1 MAAAWRLVLCLGEL
15 VDNVDELAPGRSR
28 ASDGTIGDLAHQAE
42 ATSDHNPH
50 LYPALGP
57 VPVVCAADITHD
69 PAHGADTYAIAETMR
84 QAADPRVGYII
95 SNRRI
100 TGPAHGW
107 LWHAYAGTDPHTGHL
122 HASTVHTAL
131 ADNQAPWHITPEDT
145 MTSKSDAIL
154 AAFAGGNEHAA
165 DGTTIAPVT
174 WEIRREQWQA
184 TITAALAA
192 DQVRDAAAQAAIQAL
207 AGAGGADAAPIIA
220 AVTAVRDE
228 ARAAFTDLHD
238 QLAAAQA
245 RNAQLEHDLATALN
259 AGA

>member
-1 MAAAWRLVLCLGEL
+1 MAAWRLVKSLGTMR
-15 VDNVDELAPGRSR
+15 DEIDAACPGR
-28 ASDGTIGDLAHQAE
+28 ATGSDGTLGDKPHQLE

-50 LYPALGP
+50 VYVDLGP
-57 VPVVCAADITHD
+57 VPVVCADDITHD
-69 PAHGADTYAIAETMR
+69 PAHGCDTYAMAEQLR
-84 QAADPRVGYII
+84 QSRDPRIGYVI

-107 LWHAYAGTDPHTGHL
+107 QWEPYTGTADPHTGHMHL
-122 HASTVHTAL
+122 STVHTKL
-131 ADNQAPWHITPEDT
+131 ADDVSAWHLFGDT

-165 DGTTIAPVT
+165 DGTTVAPVT

-207 AGAGGADAAPIIA
+207 AGGGGVDAAPIIA

-238 QLAAAQA
+238 ELAAAQA